1 MANLKNIIEHETK
14 FHDETLLKVENLV
27 VNYGAI
33 RALKGVSFEVAKG
46 EIITLIGANGA
57 GKSTTLNAI
66 SNVIKKTSGT
76 VILDGKDISSAPPDS
91 IVASGLVQVPEGRR
105 IFANLS
111 VRDNLEMG
119 AYSRRSAILTEKQAI
134 RRDMEKVFE
143 IFPRLKER
151 IRQIGGT
158 LSGGEQQMLAMGR
171 SLMASPRLLLLDEPS
186 MGLAPILV
194 DEIFSVIKGI
204 NATGT
209 TVLLVEQNAYKA
221 LDAASRAY
229 ILETG
234 EIVKSGLT
242 ADLMKDEAV
251 KAAYLGG

>member
-1 MANLKNIIEHETK
+1 MRK
-14 FHDETLLKVENLV
+14 TLLKVENLV

-33 RALKGVSFEVAKG
+33 RALRGVSFEVSEG

-57 GKSTTLNAI
+57 GKSTTLHAV
-66 SNVIKKTSGT
+66 SNIIKKTSGSVT
-76 VILDGKDISSAPPDS
+76 FDGKDISSAPPDS
-91 IVASGLVQVPEGRR
+91 IVKSGLVQVPEGRR

-119 AYSRRSAILTEKQAI
+119 AYSRRSVTKAEKQAVKK
-134 RRDMEKVFE
+134 DMEKVFDT
-143 IFPRLKER
+143 FPRLKER
-151 IRQIGGT
+151 IRQIAGT

-171 SLMASPRLLLLDEPS
+171 ALMARPRLLLLDEPS

-194 DEIFSVIKGI
+194 DEIFSVIRGI
-204 NATGT
+204 NETGT

-221 LDAASRAY
+221 LDAAARAY

-234 EIVKSGLT
+234 EIVKSGIAT
-242 ADLMKDEAV
+242 DLMKDEAV
-251 KAAYLGG
+251 KDAYLGG

>member
-1 MANLKNIIEHETK
+1 MPDIM
-14 FHDETLLKVENLV
+14 LKVEGLA

-33 RALKGVSFEVAKG
+33 RALRVISFEVARG
-46 EIITLIGANGA
+46 EIITLIGAIGA

-66 SNVIKKTSGT
+66 SNVIKKNSGT
-76 VILDGKDISSAPPDS
+76 VIFDGKDISAVLPDR
-91 IVASGLVQVPEGRR
+91 IVAAGLVQVPEGRR

-111 VRDNLEMG
+111 VRDNLQMG
-119 AYSRRSAILTEKQAI
+119 AYSRRSVTASERQAI
-134 RRDMEKVFE
+134 RSDMEKVFAV
-143 IFPRLKER
+143 FPRLKER
-151 IRQIGGT
+151 LRQIGGT

-171 SLMASPRLLLLDEPS
+171 ALMASPKLLLLDEPS

-194 DEIFSVIKGI
+194 DEIFTVIKRI
-204 NATGT
+204 NEEGT

-221 LDAASRAY
+221 LSLASRAY

-234 EIVKSGLT
+234 EIIKSGVA

-251 KAAYLGG
+251 KTAYLGG

>member
-1 MANLKNIIEHETK
+1 MSNTPA
-14 FHDETLLKVENLV
+14 DTLLKVDNLI

-33 RALKGVSFEVAKG
+33 RALRGVSFDVGKR

-66 SNVIKKTSGT
+66 SNVIKKTSGS
-76 VILDGKDISSAPPDS
+76 VVFNGRDISSVQPDG

-119 AYSRRSAILTEKQAI
+119 AYSRRSVTASEKQLI
-134 RRDMEKVFE
+134 RKDMEKVFDV
-143 IFPRLKER
+143 FPRLKER
-151 IRQIGGT
+151 IRQVAGT

-171 SLMASPRLLLLDEPS
+171 ALMASPRLLLLDEPS

-194 DEIFSVIKGI
+194 DEIFSVIRRI
-204 NATGT
+204 NETGT

-221 LDAASRAY
+221 LALASRAY

-234 EIVKSGLT
+234 EIVKSGFT
-242 ADLMKDEAV
+242 ADLMKDEVV

>member
-1 MANLKNIIEHETK
+1 MDKEERGTAECMLQIRGLT
-14 FHDETLLKVENLV
+14 

-33 RALKGVSFEVAKG
+33 RALRGISFEVAAG

-57 GKSTTLNAI
+57 GKSTTLHAV
-66 SNVIKKTSGT
+66 SNIIKKTSGT
-76 VILDGKDISSAPPDS
+76 VLFNGADISAMPANRIVSA
-91 IVASGLVQVPEGRR
+91 GLVQVPEGRR

-119 AYSRRSAILTEKQAI
+119 AYSRRALKPGDRQEI
-134 RRDMEKVFE
+134 RSDMEKVFD
-143 IFPRLKER
+143 IFPRLRER
-151 IRQIGGT
+151 IRQVAGT

-171 SLMASPRLLLLDEPS
+171 SLMARPRLLLLDEPS

-204 NATGT
+204 NETGT

-221 LDAASRAY
+221 LALASRAY

-234 EIVKSGLT
+234 EIVKSGKA
-242 ADLMKDEAV
+242 ADLMKDDAV
-251 KAAYLGG
+251 KQAYLGG